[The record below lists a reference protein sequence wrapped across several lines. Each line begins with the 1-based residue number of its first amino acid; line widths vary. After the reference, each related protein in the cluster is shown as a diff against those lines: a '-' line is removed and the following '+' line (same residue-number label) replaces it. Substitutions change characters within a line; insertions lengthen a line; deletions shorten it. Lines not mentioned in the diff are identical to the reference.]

1 MLDDVSRCRSFS
13 ISVGVSHIESGSSSL
28 QSRRSVLQAV
38 GALGVAGASALTVQR
53 AAAGAAQA
61 GPGQPA
67 GGAPTDSNLCT
78 ADVLVETLIRWNVS
92 FVFGLVGDGINP
104 IIEALRKRQDEI
116 RFIAVR
122 HEEAAAF
129 MACGYAKHTGRLGVC
144 LATTGPGAVHLLNG
158 LYDAKMDSA
167 PVLAITGSTFHDL
180 GGTHFMQAVDT
191 RALMQDVAIYN
202 IEVTGPIHAGIV
214 GNLACRSALG
224 QRGVAH
230 LTIAKDVQAMKV
242 AADKPSMENHG
253 LRTLTALQ
261 FSHPAPDPAR
271 LQQAAQVIN
280 AGKRVAIL
288 VGQGALG
295 AREQVI
301 QLARKLNA
309 PVAKALLGK
318 AVLPDDSPYTT
329 GCIGHLGTEPSEFI
343 MHACDTLL
351 ILGSTM
357 PWVDSYPAPGQARAI
372 QVDLKAQHI
381 GIRYPVEVPLVAD
394 VQATV
399 AALLPLLESKD
410 DRFLEEAQSRMRD
423 WRALLDR
430 VCATARSPLRPQMVM
445 RELSGQ
451 LAPDAVISLDCGAN
465 THFAARIIELKEGQR
480 LTGTGMLATMAPGLP
495 FAIAAQ
501 LAYPDRQCVAVVGDG
516 GFTQLMGE
524 LVTAVKY
531 QLPIKI
537 VLLKN
542 NSLAEVLFEQRELGN
557 PAYGCE
563 LAPIDFVAFAR
574 ACGAEGFRCT
584 RPAEVAAAVRATL
597 RSRGPAVLEAC
608 VDANEKPALPADLQ
622 A

>member
-1 MLDDVSRCRSFS
+1 
-13 ISVGVSHIESGSSSL
+13 
-28 QSRRSVLQAV
+28 
-38 GALGVAGASALTVQR
+38 
-53 AAAGAAQA
+53 
-61 GPGQPA
+61 
-67 GGAPTDSNLCT
+67 
-78 ADVLVETLIRWNVS
+78 
-92 FVFGLVGDGINP
+92 
-104 IIEALRKRQDEI
+104 
-116 RFIAVR
+116 
-122 HEEAAAF
+122 
-129 MACGYAKHTGRLGVC
+129 
-144 LATTGPGAVHLLNG
+144 VHLLNG

-329 GCIGHLGTEPSEFI
+329 GGIGHLGTEPSEFI

-542 NSLAEVLFEQRELGN
+542 NSLAEVLFEQKELGN

-563 LAPIDFVAFAR
+563 LAPIDFVAFAT
-574 ACGAEGFRCT
+574 ACGAQGFRCT

-597 RSRGPAVLEAC
+597 HSRGPAVLEAC